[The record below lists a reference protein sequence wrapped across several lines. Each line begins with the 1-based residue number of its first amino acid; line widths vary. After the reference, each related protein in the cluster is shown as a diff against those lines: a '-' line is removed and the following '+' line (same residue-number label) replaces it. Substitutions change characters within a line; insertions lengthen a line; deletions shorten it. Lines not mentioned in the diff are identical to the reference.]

1 MSADTTA
8 HAPRPWYVQTYV
20 QVLFG
25 IGAGVA
31 VGWLSPHT
39 GEALGPLGDVFLKMI
54 KMIIGLVIFC
64 TVVGGIAGMRDLKKV
79 GRVGAKALLYFE
91 ALSTVALLMGLL
103 AANIV
108 HPGAGFN
115 VDPAR
120 LDGAAVATYVDRAAQ
135 TNSTVSF
142 LLGIVPTTVF
152 DAFAKGEILPIVF
165 ISVLF
170 GYVLAQI
177 GERGRPV
184 TVVIESVGHMV
195 FGAINVLMRFAPLG
209 AFGAIA
215 YTIGRFGIGALRPL
229 LGLVVTFVGT
239 GAIFICILLG
249 AICYWVGVNIFRLLH
264 FLREEL
270 LVTLGAASSD
280 AAMPSLMQKLEQ
292 LGCSR
297 SVVGLV
303 VPTGYVFN
311 ADGTSLYM
319 TLAAVFVAQAMNIP
333 LSPVQQFAILGVS
346 MLTSKGASGISG
358 AGFIALVGT
367 LSVVPAVPLAGMAL
381 ILGIDRFM
389 SAARAIVNITG
400 NAVAA
405 VVMSSL
411 EGELDRDRMRL
422 VLGGARAAGHAVE
435 GPIEPVAPV
444 GSRFADGGATQ
455 TPLKCSTPQRSFIR

>member
-120 LDGAAVATYVDRAAQ
+120 LDGAAVATYVDRAQ
-135 TNSTVSF
+135 TNNTVSF

-170 GYVLAQI
+170 GYVLAQL

-184 TVVIESVGHMV
+184 TVVIESLGHMV

-249 AICYWVGVNIFRLLH
+249 AVCYCVGVNIFRLLR

-280 AAMPSLMQKLEQ
+280 VAMPSLMQKLEQ

-297 SVVGLV
+297 SIVGLV

-367 LSVVPAVPLAGMAL
+367 LSVVPAIPLAGMAL

-422 VLGGARAAGHAVE
+422 VLGGA
-435 GPIEPVAPV
+435 
-444 GSRFADGGATQ
+444 TQ

>member
-1 MSADTTA
+1 MQSVVAT
-8 HAPRPWYVQTYV
+8 RRRWYTELYV
-20 QVLFG
+20 QVLVG
-25 IGAGVA
+25 IAAGVA

-64 TVVGGIAGMRDLKKV
+64 TVVSGMCGMSDLKKV

-91 ALSTVALLMGLL
+91 ILSTVALVMGLL
-103 AANIV
+103 AANLV
-108 HPGAGFN
+108 RPGAGFD

-120 LDGAAVATYVDRAAQ
+120 LDNAAVATYVGHAQ
-135 TNSTVSF
+135 ANSAVSF
-142 LLGIVPTTVF
+142 LLGIVPTTVV

-170 GYVLAQI
+170 GYVLAHL

-184 TVVIESVGHMV
+184 AALVESISQMV
-195 FGAINVLMRFAPLG
+195 FGAINLLMRFAPLG

-215 YTIGRFGIGALRPL
+215 YTVGRFGVGSLRPL
-229 LGLVVTFVGT
+229 LGLVATFVGT
-239 GAIFICILLG
+239 GAIFICVVLG
-249 AICYWVGVNIFRLLH
+249 AVCYWAGVNIFKLLY

-280 AAMPSLMQKLEQ
+280 VAMPSLMQKLER

-319 TLAAVFVAQAMNIP
+319 TLAALFVAQAMNIH
-333 LSPVQQFAILGVS
+333 LTVLQQLAILGVS
-346 MLTSKGASGISG
+346 MLTSKGASGITG

-367 LSVVPAVPLAGMAL
+367 LSVVPAIPLAGMAL

-389 SAARAIVNITG
+389 SAARAVVNISG

-405 VVMSSL
+405 VAMSNL
-411 EGELDRDRMRL
+411 EGELDRDRMRR
-422 VLGGARAAGHAVE
+422 VLNGSPVEEGAHDSEPSGPAAVSLQGRGGQLRNA
-435 GPIEPVAPV
+435 
-444 GSRFADGGATQ
+444 S
-455 TPLKCSTPQRSFIR
+455 